1 MIVMDMNMDI
11 PVLTNSSKKLYF
23 SKKKDGVPIAMG
35 PFTYEVC
42 TKGGGR
48 DWLKSS
54 LSTVRLRECDT
65 DGRIQK
71 SQIFAAVICEN
82 GL

>member
-1 MIVMDMNMDI
+1 MKFALRGEGGIG
-11 PVLTNSSKKLYF
+11 SKA
-23 SKKKDGVPIAMG
+23 DN
-35 PFTYEVC
+35 
-42 TKGGGR
+42 
-48 DWLKSS
+48 
-54 LSTVRLRECDT
+54 STVRLRECDT